1 MQSIVMLMLE
11 VTKRCETRRSLS
23 ELDLI
28 ELDLLVEALLRVH
41 GIDLRSYAPA
51 PLQRRML
58 RWLESQHLPSF
69 SSALH
74 TLLRDPAKVQILL
87 QFITIGVTEMFRD
100 PEVFQLLRNKIVP
113 QLATSTRV
121 RVWHAGCSSGEEA
134 YSMAILLRES
144 GLEKR
149 CQIYCTDINEASLA
163 AAQAGNFKLD
173 SVRVATTNYQL
184 SGGMQSF
191 GEYFRVHLGLAVIDP
206 ALRKSMLFANH
217 NVVSDADFGEMD
229 LIFCRNVLI
238 YYGRE
243 AKLHSLRVMDSSL
256 RVGGYLVLGSHET
269 LDISPLNTRYEE
281 LVTGSRIYL
290 KLRAA

>member
-1 MQSIVMLMLE
+1 MVDVIKQAG
-11 VTKRCETRRSLS
+11 TRRGLT
-23 ELDLI
+23 ELELI
-28 ELDLLVEALLRVH
+28 ELDLLVDAVLRVH
-41 GIDLRSYAPA
+41 GIDLRSYAA
-51 PLQRRML
+51 ASLQRRMQ
-58 RWLESQHLPSF
+58 RWLESRNLPSF

-74 TLLRDPAKVQILL
+74 TLLREPAMVQSLL

-100 PEVFQLLRNKIVP
+100 PQVFQLLRSKVVP
-113 QLATSTRV
+113 QLATSSRV

-134 YSMAILLRES
+134 YSMAILLREA
-144 GLEKR
+144 GLDIR

-163 AAQAGNFKLD
+163 TAQAGTYKLD
-173 SVRVATTNYQL
+173 SVRAATTNYQL

-191 GEYFRVHLGLAVIDP
+191 GEYFRVHMGLAVIDP
-206 ALRKSMLFANH
+206 TLRKSMIFANH

-243 AKLHSLRVMDSSL
+243 AKLHSLRIMDSSL

-269 LDISPLNTRYEE
+269 LDISPFGTRYQE
-281 LVTGSRIYL
+281 LVSGSRVYQ